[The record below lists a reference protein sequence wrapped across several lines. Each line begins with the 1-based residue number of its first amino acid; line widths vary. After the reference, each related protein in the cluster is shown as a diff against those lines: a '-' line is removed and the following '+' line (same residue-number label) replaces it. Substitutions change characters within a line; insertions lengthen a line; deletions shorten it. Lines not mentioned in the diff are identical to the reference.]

1 MLRQTILFDF
11 DGTLADTLEAIVE
24 ITNRLSGEFGYDTIR
39 AEEIAKLRNLTSKQI
54 IKTSP
59 IPISK
64 LPFLL
69 QMIKME
75 LKHEIDHLKPIAGM
89 KDVLKT
95 LKKQGFQIGILSS
108 NSKENVR
115 GFVEKHRWESLFDFI
130 YSGATIF
137 GKNKIIKNFLRKE
150 NLSPS
155 DIIYIGDETR
165 DIEAAR
171 KSNIKVIAVSWG
183 FNSREVLAQRHPD
196 VLVDSPEQL
205 IEAIAQL
212 QASVTGEAV

>member
-137 GKNKIIKNFLRKE
+137 GKNKI
-150 NLSPS
+150 
-155 DIIYIGDETR
+155 
-165 DIEAAR
+165 
-171 KSNIKVIAVSWG
+171 
-183 FNSREVLAQRHPD
+183 
-196 VLVDSPEQL
+196 
-205 IEAIAQL
+205 
-212 QASVTGEAV
+212 